1 MISRK
6 KRNDQGNF
14 KKHMHKHV
22 MQVMESNKKNGE
34 FASSFELHDEE
45 ISVEVI
51 SQRLLLVLFV
61 TPYKPVYS
69 LWNQWSCI

>member
-1 MISRK
+1 
-6 KRNDQGNF
+6 
-14 KKHMHKHV
+14 MHKHV
-22 MQVMESNKKNGE
+22 MQAMESNKKIGE

-45 ISVEVI
+45 ISAEVI

-69 LWNQWSCI
+69 L